1 MKIDYINIIYKIIT
15 MAYYNRKDQIIQ
27 SLEQINNL
35 YYNKYNFEVIIIN
48 NSNYYIV
55 ILISLYFFKNSRIK
69 LILLT

>member
-1 MKIDYINIIYKIIT
+1 